1 MSIHLNDFEQQ
12 IDPTILRRGYD
23 YFQNGCVTDVK
34 DLGDGDYEAIVE
46 GSDNYTV
53 SLHIEGDEVTDYEC
67 DCPYDWGPVCKH
79 VAAVLLYLQKDLLE
93 TDKPL
98 QKEKQSK
105 PKKESEAVQFEKLLN
120 RLTAEELKMFLF
132 EVCSQDKSLR
142 RLFIAKHISHL
153 YPESKELYD
162 EQVKW
167 LVETYSNQYG
177 FIGYHESSH
186 LGSAIYEMVVEAK
199 RCVETG
205 KKQKALY
212 MSEAI
217 IEGMLEATNNA
228 DDSDGEISGCLEEAL
243 DVLAEL
249 AGTDL
254 DKSLHDEMFDWLLR
268 HFEAQTM
275 KGWDWHTDLMQMAIS
290 MVKTEGEKERI
301 RTDLEQI
308 KPNGKDWDWEYRTAQ
323 KLKLQLIRQTEDEDA
338 AIRFMESNPDNPDF
352 RKGLIEQAIR
362 IKDYDKAEQL
372 ANEGVI
378 KDEDRFPGLAND
390 WRDYL
395 LQIYQATHNTEK
407 TISLARY
414 FFTQGCGRHQPRKFY
429 YMLLKSIIPQTQ
441 WKKYVN
447 QLIADINRNSH
458 KDINYSYTAEIYIWE
473 EEWDKLFKLLQKYPN
488 FYRIE
493 EAEKYL
499 ADKHAEEL
507 ATMYRKLIIDYLPNN
522 MGRDHYQMVCKYI
535 RRIAKLGYKPMA
547 LELTEQLKTQYRNRR
562 ALLDE
567 LSRCFLIN

>member
-1 MSIHLNDFEQQ
+1 MTLRLSNFEQQ
-12 IDPTILRRGYD
+12 IDPKILQRGYE
-23 YFQNGCVTDVK
+23 YFKDGCVTDVD
-34 DLGDGDYEAIVE
+34 DLGDGDYEATVE
-46 GSDNYTV
+46 GSETYTV

-79 VAAVLLYLQKDLLE
+79 VAAVLFYLQKDLLE
-93 TDKPL
+93 TEEPS
-98 QKEKQSK
+98 QKKKRSK
-105 PKKESEAVQFEKLLN
+105 PKKESEAAQFKQLLTQ
-120 RLTAEELKMFLF
+120 LSADELKAFLSD
-132 EVCSQDKSLR
+132 VCAQDKSLR

-162 EQVKW
+162 EQVKG
-167 LVETYSNQYG
+167 LVKTYSNQYG

-254 DKSLHDEMFDWLLR
+254 DESLHDEIFDWLLR
-268 HFEAQTM
+268 HFEAKTM

-308 KPNGKDWDWEYRTAQ
+308 KPNGKDWDWNYQTA
-323 KLKLQLIRQTEDEDA
+323 LDLRLQLIRQTEDEETA
-338 AIRFMESNPDNPDF
+338 LRFMETHVDNPDF
-352 RKGLIEQAIR
+352 RKELIEHALHE
-362 IKDYDKAEQL
+362 KDYDKAEGL
-372 ANEGVI
+372 AHEGVR
-378 KDEDRFPGLAND
+378 KDDKDAPGLAEN

-395 LQIYQATHNTEK
+395 LQVYQATHHTEK
-407 TISLARY
+407 IISLARH
-414 FFTQGCGRHQPRKFY
+414 FFVDGSGRHHPNDY
-429 YMLLKSIIPQTQ
+429 YYKLLKSLIPQTQ
-441 WKKYVN
+441 WQRYVEG
-447 QLIADINRNSH
+447 LIADINGKSRRDEPYNRV
-458 KDINYSYTAEIYIWE
+458 AQIYIWE
-473 EEWDKLFKLLQKYPN
+473 KEWEKLFKLLRKSPS

-499 ADKHAEEL
+499 ATDHAEEL
-507 ATMYRKLIIDYLPNN
+507 ATMYRHLIVDYLPDHI
-522 MGRDHYQMVCKYI
+522 GRDHYQTVCKYI
-535 RRIAKLGYKPMA
+535 RRMAKLGHKPMA
-547 LELTEQLKTQYRNRR
+547 LELIELLRTQYRNRR
-562 ALLDE
+562 ALQEE
-567 LSRCFLIN
+567 LARVFQ